1 MCGAS
6 GGASRAACPKKE
18 STVCVVPSGVVG
30 GGAWDVDSWG
40 GADMVGYERPKVGGE
55 PGAGRKE
62 ARDCP
67 HMHCN
72 RAISTGLLCISKI
85 DSCNGTLLPGCT

>member
-40 GADMVGYERPKVGGE
+40 GADMVGYERPKVG
-55 PGAGRKE
+55 E
-62 ARDCP
+62 ARSREKGSP
-67 HMHCN
+67 RLSAHALQSRYKYGATLYKQN
-72 RAISTGLLCISKI
+72 RQL
-85 DSCNGTLLPGCT
+85 